1 MPRKDNVFWH
11 FRVDKESPNALPKTA
26 QNLLAF
32 TLEALRKI
40 GAQHTLNNPHRNT
53 WSDSHTDLY
62 DSELEFLPY
71 RPAAAALSDW
81 FYEHDLNLPNGFPR
95 HPFRHTLE
103 AHEGRV
109 LLHSEYRGSEPELQ
123 ARALREIQPA
133 DVTDALEAVAVPC
146 IGVDCTDLFAPIATA
161 LQQAKG
167 QQLDFEL
174 DPSPMGG
181 SYLRFAEVEK
191 ALDNEQQS
199 ERLYRIL
206 FCILINRSLDAGGLA
221 PYTTYSLCLV
231 DGHIHLQCTPDH
243 ASAIPDDIKEEVLAE
258 TELPKRLETEIDMT
272 ESASWILMELEV
284 EAPEIYAEIEKEA
297 LARTI
302 ADFTMDLDLTDL
314 LKGTPD
320 LPLYP

>member
-1 MPRKDNVFWH
+1 M
-11 FRVDKESPNALPKTA
+11 SNALSKTP

-32 TLEALRKI
+32 TLDALRNI
-40 GAQHTLNNPHRNT
+40 GGQHPLSSPHRNT

-81 FYEHDLNLPNGFPR
+81 FYAHDLVLPTGFPR
-95 HPFRHTLE
+95 HQLRHTLE
-103 AHEGRV
+103 EHEGRV
-109 LLHSEYRGSEPELQ
+109 LLQSEYRGSDPELQ
-123 ARALREIQPA
+123 ARALSEIEPD
-133 DVTDALEAVAVPC
+133 DVTEALKAVAVPR
-146 IGVDCTDLFAPIATA
+146 IGVDCTDLFTPFAAA

-167 QQLDFEL
+167 HQLDFEL

-191 ALDNEQQS
+191 TLNHEQQS
-199 ERLYRIL
+199 ERLYSIL
-206 FCILINRSLDAGGLA
+206 FCILINRSIDAGGLA

-231 DGHIHLQCTPDH
+231 DGHIRLQCTPDH

-258 TELPKRLETEIDMT
+258 TKLPKRLETEIDMT

>member
-1 MPRKDNVFWH
+1 MP
-11 FRVDKESPNALPKTA
+11 EALSETP

-32 TLEALRKI
+32 TLDALRKI
-40 GAQHTLNNPHRNT
+40 GTQHTLQSPHRNT
-53 WSDSHTDLY
+53 WNDSHTALY
-62 DSELEFLPY
+62 DSELEFLAY

-81 FYEHDLNLPNGFPR
+81 FCDHDLVLPMGFPR
-95 HPFRHTLE
+95 HQLRHTIE
-103 AHEGRV
+103 EHEGRV
-109 LLHSEYRGSEPELQ
+109 LLHSEYRGSDPELQ
-123 ARALREIQPA
+123 ARALREIKPV
-133 DVTDALEAVAVPC
+133 DITEELEKVAVPC
-146 IGVDCTDLFAPIATA
+146 IGIDCTDLFAPIATA

-167 QQLDFEL
+167 HQLDFEL

-199 ERLYRIL
+199 ERLYSML
-206 FCILINRSLDAGGLA
+206 FCILINRSLDASGLA
-221 PYTTYSLCLV
+221 PYTTYSLRLV

-284 EAPEIYAEIEKEA
+284 EAPEIYAAIEKEA

>member
-1 MPRKDNVFWH
+1 MS
-11 FRVDKESPNALPKTA
+11 EALSETP

-32 TLEALRKI
+32 TLDALRKI
-40 GAQHTLNNPHRNT
+40 GAQQALQSPHRNT
-53 WSDSHTDLY
+53 WSDSHADLY

-81 FYEHDLNLPNGFPR
+81 FYDHDLVLPAGFPR
-95 HPFRHTLE
+95 HEFRHTIE
-103 AHEGRV
+103 ERRGRV
-109 LLHSEYRGSEPELQ
+109 LLHSEYRGSDPELQ
-123 ARALREIQPA
+123 AKALREIKPV
-133 DVTDALEAVAVPC
+133 DITEELEKVDVPC
-146 IGVDCTDLFAPIATA
+146 IGVDCTDLFTPIATA

-167 QQLDFEL
+167 HQLDFEL

-199 ERLYRIL
+199 ERLYSIL
-206 FCILINRSLDAGGLA
+206 FCILVNRSLDTGGLA

-231 DGHIHLQCTPDH
+231 NGHIHLQCTPDH
-243 ASAIPDDIKEEVLAE
+243 ASAIPDDIKEEVLEE

-297 LARTI
+297 IARTI
-302 ADFTMDLDLTDL
+302 ADFKMDLDLTDL

-320 LPLYP
+320 LPLSP

>member
-1 MPRKDNVFWH
+1 MS
-11 FRVDKESPNALPKTA
+11 ETLPETH
-26 QNLLAF
+26 QNLLEF
-32 TLEALRKI
+32 TLDALRKM
-40 GAQHTLNNPHRNT
+40 GGQHPLSSPHRNT

-81 FYEHDLNLPNGFPR
+81 FYDHDLVLPAGFPR
-95 HPFRHTLE
+95 YQLRHTIE
-103 AHEGRV
+103 ERKGRV
-109 LLHSEYRGSEPELQ
+109 LLHSEYRGSDPELQ
-123 ARALREIQPA
+123 TRALSEIESV
-133 DVTDALEAVAVPC
+133 DVTEALQAVAVPR
-146 IGVDCTDLFAPIATA
+146 IGVDCTDLFAPIAEA

-167 QQLDFEL
+167 HQLDFEL

-199 ERLYRIL
+199 ERLYSIL
-206 FCILINRSLDAGGLA
+206 FCILINRSMDAGGLA

-243 ASAIPDDIKEEVLAE
+243 ASAIPDDIKEEVLEE

-272 ESASWILMELEV
+272 ASASWILMELEV

-297 LARTI
+297 LARTM
-302 ADFTMDLDLTDL
+302 ADFAMDLDLTDL

>member
-1 MPRKDNVFWH
+1 MS
-11 FRVDKESPNALPKTA
+11 EALSETP

-32 TLEALRKI
+32 TLDALHKI
-40 GAQHTLNNPHRNT
+40 GAQHALQSPHRNT

-81 FYEHDLNLPNGFPR
+81 FYNHDLSLPADFPR
-95 HPFRHTLE
+95 HQLRHTIE
-103 AHEGRV
+103 EREGRV
-109 LLHSEYRGSEPELQ
+109 LLHSEYRGSNPELQ
-123 ARALREIQPA
+123 ARALREIQPV
-133 DVTDALEAVAVPC
+133 DVTEELEKVAVPC
-146 IGVDCTDLFAPIATA
+146 IGVDCTHLFDPIATA

-167 QQLDFEL
+167 HQLEFEL

-181 SYLRFAEVEK
+181 SYLRFAEMEK

-199 ERLYRIL
+199 ERLYSIL
-206 FCILINRSLDAGGLA
+206 FCILINRSMDAGGLA

-243 ASAIPDDIKEEVLAE
+243 ASAIPDDIKEEVLEE

>member
-1 MPRKDNVFWH
+1 MSNVLS
-11 FRVDKESPNALPKTA
+11 ESP
-26 QNLLAF
+26 QNLLAL
-32 TLEALRKI
+32 TLDALRKI
-40 GAQHTLNNPHRNT
+40 EGHHPLRSPYRNT
-53 WSDSHTDLY
+53 WSDSHADLY

-95 HPFRHTLE
+95 HQFRHSIE
-103 AHEGRV
+103 EREGRV

-133 DVTDALEAVAVPC
+133 DVTEALEAVAVPC

-191 ALDNEQQS
+191 ALDNEQQA
-199 ERLYRIL
+199 ERLYSIL
-206 FCILINRSLDAGGLA
+206 FCILINRSMDAGGLA

-302 ADFTMDLDLTDL
+302 ADFTMDLDLTEL

>member
-1 MPRKDNVFWH
+1 MSNTQSETP
-11 FRVDKESPNALPKTA
+11 

-32 TLEALRKI
+32 TLDALRKI
-40 GAQHTLNNPHRNT
+40 GGQHPLSSPHRNT

-81 FYEHDLNLPNGFPR
+81 FYHHDLSLPAGFPR
-95 HPFRHTLE
+95 HEFRHTLE
-103 AHEGRV
+103 EREGRV
-109 LLHSEYRGSEPELQ
+109 LLHSEYRGSDPELQ
-123 ARALREIQPA
+123 TRALHEIQPV
-133 DVTDALEAVAVPC
+133 DVTEALEAVAVPR
-146 IGVDCTDLFAPIATA
+146 IGVDCSDLFAPIAAA

-167 QQLDFEL
+167 HQLDFEL

-199 ERLYRIL
+199 ERLYSML
-206 FCILINRSLDAGGLA
+206 FCILINRSMDAGGLA
-221 PYTTYSLCLV
+221 PYTTYSLCLM

-243 ASAIPDDIKEEVLAE
+243 PSAIPDDIKEEVLAE
-258 TELPKRLETEIDMT
+258 TELPKQLETEIDMT
-272 ESASWILMELEV
+272 ESPSWILMELEV
-284 EAPEIYAEIEKEA
+284 EAPDIYAEIEKEA

>member
-1 MPRKDNVFWH
+1 MSNT
-11 FRVDKESPNALPKTA
+11 LPEPP

-32 TLEALRKI
+32 TLDALRKI
-40 GAQHTLNNPHRNT
+40 GTQYTLNSPHRNT

-81 FYEHDLNLPNGFPR
+81 FYGHDLSLPAGFPR
-95 HPFRHTLE
+95 HQFRHTIE
-103 AHEGRV
+103 EHEGRV
-109 LLHSEYRGSEPELQ
+109 RLHSEYLGSDPELQ
-123 ARALREIQPA
+123 ARALREIEPV
-133 DVTDALEAVAVPC
+133 DVTEALKAVALPR
-146 IGVDCTDLFAPIATA
+146 IGVDCTDLFTPVATA

-167 QQLDFEL
+167 HQLDFEL

-199 ERLYRIL
+199 ERLYSII
-206 FCILINRSLDAGGLA
+206 FCILINRSIDAGGLA

-243 ASAIPDDIKEEVLAE
+243 ASAIPDDIKEEVLEE

-302 ADFTMDLDLTDL
+302 AEFTMDLDLTAL

>member
-1 MPRKDNVFWH
+1 M
-11 FRVDKESPNALPKTA
+11 SNALPETP
-26 QNLLAF
+26 QNLLEF
-32 TLEALRKI
+32 TLDALRKI
-40 GAQHTLNNPHRNT
+40 GARHLLNSPHRNT

-81 FYEHDLNLPNGFPR
+81 FYHHDLNLPAGFPQY
-95 HPFRHTLE
+95 PFRHSIE
-103 AHEGRV
+103 EHEGRV
-109 LLHSEYRGSEPELQ
+109 LLHSEYRGSDPELQ
-123 ARALREIQPA
+123 TRALREIQPVN
-133 DVTDALEAVAVPC
+133 VTEELEKVAVPR

-167 QQLDFEL
+167 HQLDFEL

-199 ERLYRIL
+199 ERLYSML
-206 FCILINRSLDAGGLA
+206 FCILINRSMDAGGLA

-284 EAPEIYAEIEKEA
+284 EAPEIYAEIEIEA

>member
-1 MPRKDNVFWH
+1 M
-11 FRVDKESPNALPKTA
+11 SNALSETP

-32 TLEALRKI
+32 TLDALRTI
-40 GAQHTLNNPHRNT
+40 GGQHPLSSPHRNT

-62 DSELEFLPY
+62 DSELKFLPY

-81 FYEHDLNLPNGFPR
+81 FYDHDLSLPNGFPR
-95 HPFRHTLE
+95 HEFRHTIE
-103 AHEGRV
+103 ECEGRV
-109 LLHSEYRGSEPELQ
+109 LLHSEYRGSDPELQ
-123 ARALREIQPA
+123 ARALREIQPI
-133 DVTDALEAVAVPC
+133 DVTVALEALTVPC

-167 QQLDFEL
+167 HQLDFEL

-199 ERLYRIL
+199 ERLYSIL
-206 FCILINRSLDAGGLA
+206 FCILINRSIDAGGLA

-231 DGHIHLQCTPDH
+231 DGNIHLQCTPDH

>member
-1 MPRKDNVFWH
+1 MS
-11 FRVDKESPNALPKTA
+11 EALPETP

-32 TLEALRKI
+32 TLDALRKI
-40 GAQHTLNNPHRNT
+40 GGQHPLSSPHRST

-81 FYEHDLNLPNGFPR
+81 FYNHDLSLPAGFPR
-95 HPFRHTLE
+95 HPFRHSIE
-103 AHEGRV
+103 EREGRV

-133 DVTDALEAVAVPC
+133 DVTEALEAVAVPC

-167 QQLDFEL
+167 HQLDFEL

-199 ERLYRIL
+199 ECLYSIL
-206 FCILINRSLDAGGLA
+206 FCILINRSMDAGGLA

-258 TELPKRLETEIDMT
+258 TEVPKRLETEIDMT

>member
-1 MPRKDNVFWH
+1 VPFSVK
-11 FRVDKESPNALPKTA
+11 KESPKAMSKAPPEPP

-32 TLEALRKI
+32 TLDALRNI
-40 GAQHTLNNPHRNT
+40 GGQHPLSSPHRNT

-71 RPAAAALSDW
+71 RPAAGALSDW
-81 FYEHDLNLPNGFPR
+81 FYEHDLILPAGFPR
-95 HPFRHTLE
+95 YPFRHTIE
-103 AHEGRV
+103 EREGRV
-109 LLHSEYRGSEPELQ
+109 LLHSEYRGSDPELQ
-123 ARALREIQPA
+123 ARALSEIEPD
-133 DVTDALEAVAVPC
+133 DVTEALKAVAVPR
-146 IGVDCTDLFAPIATA
+146 IGVDCTDLFTPFAAV

-167 QQLDFEL
+167 HQLDFKL

-181 SYLRFAEVEK
+181 SYLRFTEVEK
-191 ALDNEQQS
+191 ALNHEQQS
-199 ERLYRIL
+199 ERLYSIL
-206 FCILINRSLDAGGLA
+206 FCILINRSIDAGGLA

-231 DGHIHLQCTPDH
+231 DGHIRLQCTPDH

-258 TELPKRLETEIDMT
+258 TKLPERLETEIDMT

>member
-1 MPRKDNVFWH
+1 MS
-11 FRVDKESPNALPKTA
+11 EALSETP

-32 TLEALRKI
+32 TLDALRKN
-40 GAQHTLNNPHRNT
+40 GTEHTLNRPHRNT
-53 WSDSHTDLY
+53 WSDRHTDLY

-71 RPAAAALSDW
+71 RPAAAALSEW
-81 FYEHDLNLPNGFPR
+81 FYNHDMSLPAGFPR
-95 HPFRHTLE
+95 HPFRHTIE
-103 AHEGRV
+103 EREGRV
-109 LLHSEYRGSEPELQ
+109 LLHSEYRGPDPELQ
-123 ARALREIQPA
+123 ARALREIQLV
-133 DVTDALEAVAVPC
+133 DVTEALEAVTVPC

-167 QQLDFEL
+167 HQLDFEL

-199 ERLYRIL
+199 ERLYSML
-206 FCILINRSLDAGGLA
+206 FCILINRSMDAGGLA

-284 EAPEIYAEIEKEA
+284 EAPEIYAEIEIEA

>member
-1 MPRKDNVFWH
+1 MSNTPP
-11 FRVDKESPNALPKTA
+11 EAP

-32 TLEALRKI
+32 TLDALRKI
-40 GAQHTLNNPHRNT
+40 GTPHTLNSPHRNT

-81 FYEHDLNLPNGFPR
+81 FYAYDLVLPTGFHRQLIR
-95 HPFRHTLE
+95 HSIEER
-103 AHEGRV
+103 EGRV
-109 LLHSEYRGSEPELQ
+109 LLHSEYRGPDPELQ
-123 ARALREIQPA
+123 ARALREIQPV
-133 DVTDALEAVAVPC
+133 DVTEELEKVAVHC
-146 IGVDCTDLFAPIATA
+146 IGVDCTDLFAPIAAA

-167 QQLDFEL
+167 NQLDFEL

-191 ALDNEQQS
+191 ALTNEQQS
-199 ERLYRIL
+199 ERLYSVL
-206 FCILINRSLDAGGLA
+206 FCILINRSIDAGGLA

-231 DGHIHLQCTPDH
+231 DGHIRLQCTPDH

-258 TELPKRLETEIDMT
+258 TKLPERLETEIDMT

>member
-1 MPRKDNVFWH
+1 MS
-11 FRVDKESPNALPKTA
+11 EALSETP
-26 QNLLAF
+26 QNLLTF
-32 TLEALRKI
+32 TLDALRKI
-40 GAQHTLNNPHRNT
+40 GAQHPLSSPHRNT

-71 RPAAAALSDW
+71 RPAAASLSDW
-81 FYEHDLNLPNGFPR
+81 FYNHDLSLPAGFPR
-95 HPFRHTLE
+95 HQLRYTIE
-103 AHEGRV
+103 EHEGRV
-109 LLHSEYRGSEPELQ
+109 LLHSEYRGSDPELQ
-123 ARALREIQPA
+123 AKALREIKPV
-133 DVTDALEAVAVPC
+133 DITEELEKVAVPC
-146 IGVDCTDLFAPIATA
+146 IGVDCTDLFAPISTA

-167 QQLDFEL
+167 HQLDFEL

-191 ALDNEQQS
+191 ALDDEQQS
-199 ERLYRIL
+199 ERLYSIL
-206 FCILINRSLDAGGLA
+206 FCILINRSMDAGGLA
-221 PYTTYSLCLV
+221 PYTTYSLYLV

-243 ASAIPDDIKEEVLAE
+243 ASAIPDDIKEAVLKE

-302 ADFTMDLDLTDL
+302 ADFAMDLDLTDL

>member
-1 MPRKDNVFWH
+1 MSNTFSETP
-11 FRVDKESPNALPKTA
+11 

-32 TLEALRKI
+32 TLDALRKI
-40 GAQHTLNNPHRNT
+40 GTQHTLSSPHRNT

-81 FYEHDLNLPNGFPR
+81 FYAHDLNLPAGFPR
-95 HPFRHTLE
+95 HEFRHTIKE
-103 AHEGRV
+103 HKGRV
-109 LLHSEYRGSEPELQ
+109 LLHSEYRGSDPELQ
-123 ARALREIQPA
+123 TRALCEIQPV
-133 DVTDALEAVAVPC
+133 DVTEGLEAVTVPC
-146 IGVDCTDLFAPIATA
+146 IGVDCTDLFAPIVRA
-161 LQQAKG
+161 LQQVKG
-167 QQLDFEL
+167 HQLDFEL

-199 ERLYRIL
+199 ERLYSIL

-302 ADFTMDLDLTDL
+302 ADFTMDLDLTEL